1 MSAEDLSDIDI
12 EFTMMSVIRSMF
24 YTPVM
29 AAITIFLF
37 LVSLWIAIA
46 IYLDRGDVI
55 YLMLATLFMAV
66 FILIIGRRWRSA
78 LRVQMEGQRVTMTA
92 WRALDVEII
101 YGPRVR
107 AEIRRN
113 ADNGPMDGLDGLIFE
128 DGGKRIAIVHHP
140 FVLEDI
146 RRAWPDFVR
155 VVTDHGM
162 QRGPELAN
170 AMEMPGTEAGVPTN
184 GPEA

>member
-1 MSAEDLSDIDI
+1 MEDLSDIDI
-12 EFTMMSVIRSMF
+12 EFTMMSIIRSMF

-29 AAITIFLF
+29 AAITIFLL
-37 LVSLWIAIA
+37 LVSLWIAIS

-55 YLMLATLFMAV
+55 YLMLTTLFMTV
-66 FILIIGRRWRSA
+66 TILFIGRRWRSA

-101 YGPRVR
+101 YGPHVR
-107 AEIRRN
+107 TEIRRN
-113 ADNGPMDGLDGLIFE
+113 ANDGSMDGLDGLIFE
-128 DGGKRIAIVHHP
+128 DGGKRIAIVHNP

-162 QRGPELAN
+162 QRGPHLTN
-170 AMEMPGTEAGVPTN
+170 AMEMSGTEAGESTS